1 MKMFDEK
8 KNLVC
13 EGFNDYFA
21 YNYNRHDVKC
31 RNERIKEWDFYQ
43 FKSGVNIFQVI
54 VAHALI
60 FDNYYVGIFNIETN
74 ERELISF
81 LKLHTNKSLQLI
93 DNPEKDYLLTYEK
106 KNFHLENS
114 LVNGHHHL
122 IFSGLSQ
129 TKKLFKAEVEFDSND
144 SKMNILHPFKES
156 KHMFYLNFKENYF
169 DCKLH
174 VSCGNFEISDEEATG
189 VLDYGR
195 GYWPYNNMWYWGN
208 NSFILNGIRIGW
220 NLGYGFG
227 ICKDS
232 ENIIYYDNKSY
243 KIGSITSTIDIND
256 PMKAY
261 TIDSNDGAIH
271 LELTP
276 FYDNYSKTKILWINK
291 WCHQVYHK
299 TSGYII
305 VGNNRIEFKD
315 IISFFEF
322 EENHW

>member
-1 MKMFDEK
+1 MKIFDEK
-8 KNLVC
+8 KNIVGN
-13 EGFNDYFA
+13 GFNNYFA
-21 YNYNRHDVKC
+21 YDYNRRDVKC

-43 FKSGVNIFQVI
+43 FKSGNYIFQVI

-60 FDNYYVGIFNIETN
+60 FDNYYAGIFNIETN

-81 LKLHTNKSLQLI
+81 LRLHTNKSLQLI
-93 DNPEKDYLLTYEK
+93 DNPEKDYLITYEK
-106 KNFHLENS
+106 KNFHLEES
-114 LVNGHHHL
+114 LVNGYHRI

-129 TKKLFKAEVEFDSND
+129 SKKIFNAEVEFTSNG

-169 DCKLH
+169 DCHLK
-174 VSCGNFEISDEEATG
+174 VNVGNFNVIDDAATG

-208 NSFILNGIRIGW
+208 NSFVLDGKRIGW

-227 ICKDS
+227 ICKDT

-243 KIGSITSTIDIND
+243 KIDDIVSTIDINN
-256 PMKAY
+256 PLKGY
-261 TIDSNDGAIH
+261 TIDSNDGMIH
-271 LELTP
+271 LELEP
-276 FYDNYSKTKILWINK
+276 IYDNYSQTKLLWINK

-305 VGNNRIEFKD
+305 IADKRIEFFN